1 MDLFAHAPVREGD
14 VLAKKYRV
22 ERVLGMGGMGIVVAA
37 RHLELDQPVALKFL
51 LPTAMDSEEMVSRFL
66 NEGRAVVR
74 LKSEHVAKVLDVG
87 RLDDG
92 APYIVME
99 LLEGQD
105 LAAVMRDRKVLAV
118 EDAASFLLQ
127 ACEAVAEAHSAKI
140 IHRDLKPQN
149 LFLTMGTGGDPL
161 IKVLDFGVSKSL
173 SPTTG
178 SDGGAPLTL
187 TRTQSMLGSP
197 LYMSPEQMRSSKRV
211 DERSDIW
218 SLGVILFELLT
229 GRVPFE
235 AENVPELV
243 FKIAENDAPNP
254 KELRADLPDALCA
267 TVLHCLQKDADKR
280 FASIADLATELE
292 PYVGPREKGLAARIG
307 VMLGTQPRPRM
318 MSFSDVSG
326 APSVPGMPSP
336 SSSGAKSAPAVAVS
350 DAWGAT
356 HAAPVPLATKKKS
369 GGGRTI
375 GIAIGVLAI
384 VGLGA
389 GAFAITSRSRA
400 SVVGGAGGVA
410 GASSSAF
417 VGNGGSPAATN
428 ALPSAN
434 PAAVG
439 SGAVTPE
446 AAPSAA
452 PSGAASAATGT
463 VSRPVATNIGRPGR
477 PAASSTNAITGHPD
491 RHDPVTAPPS
501 TSGRGGFIP
510 VRE

>member
-1 MDLFAHAPVREGD
+1 MDLFAHAPVRAGD

-37 RHLELDQPVALKFL
+37 RHLELDQEVALKFL
-51 LPTAMDSEEMVSRFL
+51 LPTALDSDEMVSRFI

-99 LLEGQD
+99 LLQGQD
-105 LAAVMRDRKVLAV
+105 LGALMKERQVLAI
-118 EDAASFLLQ
+118 EDAVSFVLQ
-127 ACEAVAEAHSAKI
+127 AAEAVAEAHASKI

-149 LFLTMGTGGDPL
+149 MFLTMGLDGTPL

-173 SPTTG
+173 TPTTG
-178 SDGGAPLTL
+178 GDGSPMTL

-197 LYMSPEQMRSSKRV
+197 LYMSPEQMRSSKKV

-218 SLGVILFELLT
+218 SFGVILFELFT

-243 FKIAENDAPNP
+243 FKIAEEEVPTP
-254 KELRADLPDALCA
+254 KQFRPDLPDALCA
-267 TVLHCLQKDADKR
+267 TVMRCLQKDADKR
-280 FASIADLATELE
+280 FASLAELATDLE
-292 PYVGPREKGLAARIG
+292 PYASPRDKGLAARIG

-318 MSFSDVSG
+318 MSFSDMSQ
-326 APSVPGMPSP
+326 P
-336 SSSGAKSAPAVAVS
+336 AKSQPAIAVS

-356 HAAPVPLATKKKS
+356 QAAPIPLSANAKKKS
-369 GGGRTI
+369 SGSGRVI
-375 GIAIGVLAI
+375 GLAIGGTMLVL
-384 VGLGA
+384 LGA
-389 GAFAITSRSRA
+389 GAFAITKSARTKGAAGNSVPSAESSIIA
-400 SVVGGAGGVA
+400 S
-410 GASSSAF
+410 
-417 VGNGGSPAATN
+417 ATN
-428 ALPSAN
+428 A
-434 PAAVG
+434 
-439 SGAVTPE
+439 VTAPPTT
-446 AAPSAA
+446 AAPSVAAPDIAASTA
-452 PSGAASAATGT
+452 PSGVTSAG
-463 VSRPVATNIGRPGR
+463 VGIGRPVAPGGGRR
-477 PAASSTNAITGHPD
+477 PVGGGAPSAPSARPVPSSGQA
-491 RHDPVTAPPS
+491 VAPS

>member
-1 MDLFAHAPVREGD
+1 MDLFAHAPVRAGD

-37 RHLELDQPVALKFL
+37 THLELGQEVALKFL
-51 LPTAMDSEEMVSRFL
+51 LPTSMDSEEMVSRFI

-99 LLEGQD
+99 LLQGQD
-105 LAAVMRDRKVLAV
+105 LGAVMKERQVLAV
-118 EDAASFLLQ
+118 EDAASFVLQ
-127 ACEAVAEAHSAKI
+127 ACEAVAEAHAAKI

-149 LFLTMGTGGDPL
+149 LFLTLGLGGTPL
-161 IKVLDFGVSKSL
+161 VKVLDFGVSKSL
-173 SPTTG
+173 TPTTG
-178 SDGGAPLTL
+178 GDGSPMTL

-218 SLGVILFELLT
+218 SFGVILFELLT

-243 FKIAENDAPNP
+243 FKIAEEEVPSP
-254 KELRADLPDALCA
+254 KQFRADLPDALCA
-267 TVLHCLQKDADKR
+267 TVLRCLQKDVDKR
-280 FASIADLATELE
+280 FSSLAELAVELE
-292 PYVGPREKGLAARIG
+292 PYASARDKGLATRIG

-318 MSFSDVSG
+318 MSFSD
-326 APSVPGMPSP
+326 A
-336 SSSGAKSAPAVAVS
+336 SAPAKSQPAIAVS

-356 HAAPVPLATKKKS
+356 RAAPAAPASGKKRKS
-369 GGGRTI
+369 TS
-375 GIAIGVLAI
+375 GIRLAIGLVVV

-389 GAFAITSRSRA
+389 GAFAITTKSRSA
-400 SVVGGAGGVA
+400 AAGGAPDTAISAVPTPTAVGAA
-410 GASSSAF
+410 GASNASSA
-417 VGNGGSPAATN
+417 SS
-428 ALPSAN
+428 ALAS
-434 PAAVG
+434 
-439 SGAVTPE
+439 
-446 AAPSAA
+446 AAPSA
-452 PSGAASAATGT
+452 SATAKIVLATGPLGSPRNGKT
-463 VSRPVATNIGRPGR
+463 GPGAVAVNSAGAVTRPTQSAT
-477 PAASSTNAITGHPD
+477 
-491 RHDPVTAPPS
+491 PS